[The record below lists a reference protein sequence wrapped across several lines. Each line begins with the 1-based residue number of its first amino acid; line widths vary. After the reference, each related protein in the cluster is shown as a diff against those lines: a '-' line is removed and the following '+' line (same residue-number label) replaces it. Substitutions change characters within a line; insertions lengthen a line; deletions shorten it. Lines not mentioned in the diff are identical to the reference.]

1 MQDLLQQQQP
11 SAASPRWLA
20 LKFPSELWQLNGATW
35 VPGGPAYTPAEVSA
49 ETCDISRPVLNAR
62 AAGRQELPCSASTLP
77 PMHFPAQPKPRLVLH
92 ETMQSRASRPSL
104 PHSTAEVHA
113 SRTLPII
120 SLPKAYFPSILM
132 IGALCVKTR
141 AEQEPELGIFG
152 AAGGHTTRLV
162 RRSSRSTRPKRTPRA
177 FARLLPSP
185 VRAGISSRSNS
196 AIPASMVTSRRPCG
210 VVVNQRI

>member
-20 LKFPSELWQLNGATW
+20 LKFPSQLWQLNGATW

-77 PMHFPAQPKPRLVLH
+77 PMHFPAQPKPRLVQH

-104 PHSTAEVHA
+104 PHSTAEVPRIPNSPDHFFTQSVLSKHPDDWGSLCENPGRTRTRTRYFWRCWWSHNPPRETVVAFDTAKTDTGLCTA
-113 SRTLPII
+113 S
-120 SLPKAYFPSILM
+120 
-132 IGALCVKTR
+132 ALACTR
-141 AEQEPELGIFG
+141 
-152 AAGGHTTRLV
+152 GG
-162 RRSSRSTRPKRTPRA
+162 
-177 FARLLPSP
+177 
-185 VRAGISSRSNS
+185 
-196 AIPASMVTSRRPCG
+196 
-210 VVVNQRI
+210 